1 MELLG
6 RRWIWVGLVKDNYRE
21 GDLSWALQSALN
33 SGGGG
38 VGERGRALQ
47 IRELLRIK
55 KGREKT
61 VFCKQTSLAETD
73 LEIIKA
79 KGRVK

>member
-33 SGGGG
+33 SRGGG
-38 VGERGRALQ
+38 RK
-47 IRELLRIK
+47 REGITNKGTGKNK
-55 KGREKT
+55 KR
-61 VFCKQTSLAETD
+61 
-73 LEIIKA
+73 
-79 KGRVK
+79 

>member
-1 MELLG
+1 M
-6 RRWIWVGLVKDNYRE
+6 
-21 GDLSWALQSALN
+21 
-33 SGGGG
+33 
-38 VGERGRALQ
+38 GERGRALQ